1 VVRIYIQRR
10 GKPADRAKSVP
21 CLLLQVPLVLS
32 IFVTEAP
39 EAPVAARSRYATST
53 PRPAEQERASWRTVE
68 SKDSQSAQLGS
79 SPEFD
84 SGGSSEADSEANN
97 PGSSEANS
105 PESSELPP
113 GRGRTAAISIGR
125 MCQTIE
131 DAARANELPV
141 QFLTHLIWQESRF
154 NPQAVSHAGAQGIA
168 QFMPKTAVGRG
179 LQNPFEPVAAILKS
193 AELLRDLMKQFG
205 NLGLAA
211 AAYNAGPKRV
221 QDWLER
227 RAGLPQETEA
237 YVRIITGHSA
247 DEWRAKHLIALNPA
261 ARDPVPCPRIEE
273 GWPPLRTAAAPA
285 QQEFA
290 WGVQLIGSGSEAAAR
305 AAYQEMQKK
314 YALLL
319 AAHQP
324 LVLRT
329 SLGKASSWYRV
340 RVGTATRA
348 SAEALCA
355 KLRASGGSCLVQRN

>member
-1 VVRIYIQRR
+1 M
-10 GKPADRAKSVP
+10 
-21 CLLLQVPLVLS
+21 LLLQVPLVLS

-39 EAPVAARSRYATST
+39 EVPVAVRSRYETST
-53 PRPAEQERASWRTVE
+53 PRPTEQERASWGTVE

-84 SGGSSEADSEANN
+84 SRGSSEADSEANP

-105 PESSELPP
+105 PESSELLP
-113 GRGRTAAISIGR
+113 GRGRTAAISIDR

-261 ARDPVPCPRIEE
+261 ARDPVPCPRIAE

>member
-1 VVRIYIQRR
+1 MT
-10 GKPADRAKSVP
+10 A
-21 CLLLQVPLVLS
+21 
-32 IFVTEAP
+32 IF
-39 EAPVAARSRYATST
+39 
-53 PRPAEQERASWRTVE
+53 
-68 SKDSQSAQLGS
+68 
-79 SPEFD
+79 
-84 SGGSSEADSEANN
+84 
-97 PGSSEANS
+97 
-105 PESSELPP
+105 
-113 GRGRTAAISIGR
+113 
-125 MCQTIE
+125 
-131 DAARANELPV
+131 
-141 QFLTHLIWQESRF
+141 
-154 NPQAVSHAGAQGIA
+154 
-168 QFMPKTAVGRG
+168 
-179 LQNPFEPVAAILKS
+179 KS

-221 QDWLER
+221 QDWVEG

-261 ARDPVPCPRIEE
+261 ARDPVPCPRIAE

>member
-1 VVRIYIQRR
+1 
-10 GKPADRAKSVP
+10 VP
-21 CLLLQVPLVLS
+21 CLLLQVPLVVWVL
-32 IFVTEAP
+32 VTDGPAE
-39 EAPVAARSRYATST
+39 PVAASSRFVTSR
-53 PRPAEQERASWRTVE
+53 PQPAEQEQRRWRSAE
-68 SKDSQSAQLGS
+68 SRDNQSAPPDS
-79 SPEFD
+79 SPEFVPR
-84 SGGSSEADSEANN
+84 GRSEPDSEANP
-97 PGSSEANS
+97 PGSSEAN
-105 PESSELPP
+105 PPGPSELLP
-113 GRGRTAAISIGR
+113 GRGRTAAISIER

-141 QFLTHLIWQESRF
+141 EFLTHLIWQESRF

-168 QFMPKTAVGRG
+168 QFMPKTAVWRG

-221 QDWLER
+221 QDWVER

-261 ARDPVPCPRIEE
+261 ARDPVPCPTIAE

-305 AAYQEMQKK
+305 AAYQEMQKR

>member
-1 VVRIYIQRR
+1 MQT
-10 GKPADRAKSVP
+10 G
-21 CLLLQVPLVLS
+21 
-32 IFVTEAP
+32 
-39 EAPVAARSRYATST
+39 ARSRTGLLNFPS
-53 PRPAEQERASWRTVE
+53 PAAALNSIPAAALNWIPPAARKPKPPTAL
-68 SKDSQSAQLGS
+68 K
-79 SPEFD
+79 PI
-84 SGGSSEADSEANN
+84 SEI
-97 PGSSEANS
+97 
-105 PESSELPP
+105 LP
-113 GRGRTAAISIGR
+113 GRGGTAAISIER
-125 MCQTIE
+125 TCQTIE

-154 NPQAVSHAGAQGIA
+154 NPQAVSHAGAQGVA
-168 QFMPKTAVGRG
+168 QFMPKTAVWRG
-179 LQNPFEPVAAILKS
+179 LQNPFEPVAAIFKS

-237 YVRIITGHSA
+237 CVQIITGHSA

-261 ARDPVPCPRIEE
+261 AREMPCPRIA
-273 GWPPLRTAAAPA
+273 GRLPKPSLRTALAPA
-285 QQEFA
+285 KQEFA

-305 AAYQEMQKK
+305 GAYQAMQKK
-314 YALLL
+314 HAALLG
-319 AAHQP
+319 AHQP

-340 RVGTATRA
+340 RVGTANRE

-355 KLRASGGSCLVQRN
+355 KLRAAGGSCLVQRN

>member
-1 VVRIYIQRR
+1 MRNQSRLLADHVVKR
-10 GKPADRAKSVP
+10 AEDRNSQTRDERDDPNSLSSGHFTQLHSTAHAPKSP
-21 CLLLQVPLVLS
+21 SLSDLLPG
-32 IFVTEAP
+32 P
-39 EAPVAARSRYATST
+39 SRPT
-53 PRPAEQERASWRTVE
+53 
-68 SKDSQSAQLGS
+68 
-79 SPEFD
+79 
-84 SGGSSEADSEANN
+84 
-97 PGSSEANS
+97 
-105 PESSELPP
+105 
-113 GRGRTAAISIGR
+113 AISIER

-131 DAARANELPV
+131 DAARTNELPV

-154 NPQAVSHAGAQGIA
+154 NPEAVSHSGAQGIA
-168 QFMPKTAVGRG
+168 QFMPKTAAGRG

-221 QDWLER
+221 QDWVEG

-237 YVRIITGHSA
+237 YVRIITGHSVE
-247 DEWRAKHLIALNPA
+247 EWRAKHLITLNPA
-261 ARDPVPCPRIEE
+261 ARDPVPCPRIAE
-273 GWPPLRTAAAPA
+273 GLPKPSLRTAVAPA
-285 QQEFA
+285 KEEFA
-290 WGVQLIGSGSEAAAR
+290 WGVQLIGSGSEAAAHT
-305 AAYQEMQKK
+305 AYREMQKK

-319 AAHQP
+319 AAHPP